1 MSIKV
6 LEEKSIFV
14 EADFLKSLKLFWKFC
29 FFVNFVVFYSCDN
42 SCELYNLYKF
52 KLYDGRRW
60 SVTLILNCI
69 KRFMRKILE
78 QNHKLKNNRIKL
90 FSYIYKN
97 KIYPN

>member
-29 FFVNFVVFYSCDN
+29 FFVNFVVFYSCEHSCDN

-52 KLYDGRRW
+52 KLYDGR
-60 SVTLILNCI
+60 SLLILNCI

-78 QNHKLKNNRIKL
+78 QNHKLKNNRIK